1 MIDSQTLADTL
12 HKLNQDGELRRTLI
26 KHRIQNLLVYSRGE
40 DSASGLCRWSLLGY
54 QYNRLATV
62 YKELGLDDLKE
73 YMRGYKPDSSRGAF
87 TFLGG
92 TEYSSFDANL
102 LGGDGSGAVLKEFWK
117 AGFAII

>member
-1 MIDSQTLADTL
+1 MFDSITLAEKL
-12 HKLNQDGELRRTLI
+12 YALNQAGELRRTLI
-26 KHRIQNLLVYSRGE
+26 KHRIQNLLVYMRGV

-62 YKELGLDDLKE
+62 YKELGLGELKE

-87 TFLGG
+87 TFLAG

-117 AGFAII
+117 AGFVII